1 MRQAIY
7 IMVMI
12 HITTTIACVVGLSA
26 MCRPYRTN
34 WRHFYDF
41 PDYPREGSCFNGLTI
56 KILVYMLT
64 AITSISDL
72 ICVIIPAIIFWNS
85 MLDRQKK
92 IMAWMLLSL
101 GLLAS
106 VATLA
111 RLPFAPY
118 FSARQDRVW
127 GLGMA
132 TLCCCTEIALG
143 IFSGCAPAIKPF
155 LIATTHWTRSV
166 LGSRKDSLLPSAR
179 PSRPRN
185 LKGLT
190 DFSYNTYDLKTIHS
204 PRGDVVE
211 ITPSQCLNSW
221 NSDSTPTETLK

>member
-1 MRQAIY
+1 
-7 IMVMI
+7 MVI
-12 HITTTIACVVGLSA
+12 LHIITTVACFVGLMA
-26 MCRPYRTN
+26 LCRPYRTN

-41 PDYPREGSCFNGLTI
+41 PDFPRQGSCFSGTVI
-56 KILVYMLT
+56 EILVYMLT

-72 ICVIIPAIIFWNS
+72 VCVVIPAIIFWNS
-85 MLDRQKK
+85 TLNRQKK

-106 VATLA
+106 IATLV
-111 RLPFAPY
+111 RLPFVPY
-118 FSARQDRVW
+118 FPARKDRVW

-132 TLCCCTEIALG
+132 TLCCCVEIALG
-143 IFSGCAPAIKPF
+143 IFAGCAPAIKPF
-155 LIATTHWTRSV
+155 FVAYWTKSV
-166 LGSRKDSLLPSAR
+166 FSIRKNSSAPTGSLPSGGSAR
-179 PSRPRN
+179 HRN

-211 ITPSQCLNSW
+211 ITPTQDLSSW
-221 NSDSTPTETLK
+221 NSDTMPTRTIE